1 MRYQVEDLVIAEA
14 TSVSILQSTSPF
26 CETPSTK
33 YIALHSLCT
42 DHLKIK
48 LRQHETILWILM
60 KNTFIYFNIFS
71 ACKLKN
77 FKGKMSIKCILH
89 GNTKIKFTA

>member
-1 MRYQVEDLVIAEA
+1 
-14 TSVSILQSTSPF
+14 
-26 CETPSTK
+26 
-33 YIALHSLCT
+33 
-42 DHLKIK
+42 
-48 LRQHETILWILM
+48 M